1 MKNWQSFF
9 MVFVYPRGLVTIAV
23 ERKHMSRAAVASLV
37 LFVVYAGSEIGPLAA
52 AQATIEPPGTRKP
65 VVRTTPRVQPLAE
78 AQWTDTQRQLVE
90 KYARYGKPDNAFKTF
105 LNVPE
110 MTDGV
115 MPYTIYL
122 SMDTSLMPRHR
133 EILILRA
140 AWVCGNDA
148 LWAQHAAR
156 AREAGMNNTEI
167 HRIAEGASAAGWDP
181 FEATLLRMADELYRN
196 SSVTDATWKTLTATY
211 DMQHTMEAVETF
223 NHFTVLS
230 MLYNS
235 FGVQPENGLPDRL
248 PPGVTYRVTVPKRE
262 PPLAKARFE
271 PPAGRGIAV
280 GRTFAMHPT
289 LSRAWSPRQSF
300 INQHSPLMPRHR
312 EMLILRMGWN
322 CRSEYEWAQ
331 HVGRV
336 GRAREHGLD
345 PLKIAEGPKAQ
356 GWEPIERTIL
366 TAADELFHDTT
377 VSDATWNALVSAF
390 DTKWAMSAL
399 FTSSGYRAISMSLN
413 TYGVQHDEGDERFPV
428 ISGR

>member
-1 MKNWQSFF
+1 MLKRTFGCI
-9 MVFVYPRGLVTIAV
+9 VLLGIVAAYGLTPT
-23 ERKHMSRAAVASLV
+23 S
-37 LFVVYAGSEIGPLAA
+37 A
-52 AQATIEPPGTRKP
+52 AQSTIEPPGAKKP
-65 VVRTTPRVQPLAE
+65 VVRTTPRVEPLPE
-78 AQWTDTQRQLVE
+78 AKWTDAERQLVE
-90 KYARYGKPDNAFKTF
+90 KFARYGPPDNALKTF

-122 SMDTSLMPRHR
+122 ESDTSLTPRQR
-133 EILILRA
+133 EMLILRA
-140 AWVCGNDA
+140 AWLCGNEA
-148 LWAQHAAR
+148 IWARHAAR
-156 AREAGMNNTEI
+156 AREAGMNNAEM
-167 HRIAEGASAAGWDP
+167 HRIAEGPSAAGWDP
-181 FEATLLRMADELYRN
+181 FEAALLHMADELYRN
-196 SSVTDATWKTLTATY
+196 SSVTDATFKTVSATY
-211 DMQHTMEAVETF
+211 DMQHMMEAVETF
-223 NHFTVLS
+223 NHFTTLS

-235 FGVQPENGLPDRL
+235 FGVQPEKNQPDRL
-248 PPGVTYRVTVPKRE
+248 PTGVAYKVSVPKRE
-262 PPLAKARFE
+262 PPLAKARYE

-312 EMLILRMGWN
+312 EIAILRMGWD

-336 GRAREHGLD
+336 GRARERGLD
-345 PLKIAEGPKAQ
+345 PVKIAEGPKAQ

-377 VSDATWNALVSAF
+377 VSDATWNALVSAV
-390 DTKWAMSAL
+390 DMKWAMSML

-428 ISGR
+428 IAGK

>member
-1 MKNWQSFF
+1 MLKKAFGC
-9 MVFVYPRGLVTIAV
+9 VVLLGIVAA
-23 ERKHMSRAAVASLV
+23 RAMTPS
-37 LFVVYAGSEIGPLAA
+37 AA
-52 AQATIEPPGTRKP
+52 AQSTIEPPGAKKP
-65 VVRTTPRVQPLAE
+65 VVRSTPRVQPLPE
-78 AQWTDTQRQLVE
+78 AQWTDAHRQLVE
-90 KYARYGKPDNAFKTF
+90 KFAGYGKPDNAFKTF

-110 MTDGV
+110 MVDGV

-140 AWVCGNDA
+140 AWLCGNEA
-148 LWAQHAAR
+148 LWAQHAPR
-156 AREAGMNNTEI
+156 ARDAGMNNTEI

-211 DMQHTMEAVETF
+211 DMQHMMEAVETF

-248 PPGVTYRVTVPKRE
+248 PAGVTYRVAVPKRE
-262 PPLAKARFE
+262 PALAKARYE

-345 PLKIAEGPKAQ
+345 PRKIAEGPKAE

-366 TAADELFHDTT
+366 TAADELFHDAT
-377 VSDATWNALVSAF
+377 VSDATWNALTSAF

-399 FTSSGYRAISMSLN
+399 FTSSSYRAISMSLN
-413 TYGVQHDEGDERFPV
+413 TYGVQLEQGDERFPA
-428 ISGR
+428 IASR